1 MDISKKRVWD
11 AFAEYTS
18 HYNISDEKIKLK
30 VDHTYRVANLCERIA
45 GSNGLSEEDVLLS
58 WLTGMLHDV
67 GRFEQIKNFGTF
79 SDADSIDHAHY
90 GIKVLFEDKKLADYI
105 DIDVEAI
112 EKYLEAKKMSDGDV
126 VLKDKYEDIDII
138 YKAIWNHSA
147 YRIEEGLD
155 DRTVMFCDILRDA
168 DKIDILKVNH
178 DIPME
183 EIYNVTTEQLKNE
196 VVTEEVMKQFFEK
209 HAVLRGSKKTSV
221 DHIVGHAALVFE
233 LVYPESLHIV
243 EEQGYLKK
251 LLEFESD
258 NPVTNEQF
266 KKLAKFMEEFID

>member
-1 MDISKKRVWD
+1 MDIDKKKVWD

-45 GSNGLSEEDVLLS
+45 KSNGLSEEDVLLS

-79 SDADSIDHAHY
+79 SDADSINHAHY

-105 DIDVEAI
+105 DIDEESIEAYQ
-112 EKYLEAKKMSDGDV
+112 EDKNLSDGDAA
-126 VLKDKYEDIDII
+126 LKDKYEDIDII
-138 YKAIWNHSA
+138 YKAIWNHNA
-147 YRIEEGLD
+147 YRIDEGLD

-168 DKIDILKVNH
+168 DKVDILKVNH
-178 DIPME
+178 DVPIE
-183 EIYNVTTEQLKNE
+183 EIYNVTTNQLKND
-196 VVTEEVMKQFFEK
+196 VVTEEVLEQFFEK
-209 HAVLRGSKKTSV
+209 HAILRSTKKTSV
-221 DHIVGHAALVFE
+221 DNIVGHVSLVFE
-233 LVYPESLHIV
+233 LVYPESLQIV
-243 EEQGYLKK
+243 KEQGYLKK
-251 LLEFESD
+251 LLAFESD

-266 KKLAKFMEEFID
+266 KKLAKFMEEFIY

>member
-1 MDISKKRVWD
+1 M
-11 AFAEYTS
+11 ET
-18 HYNISDEKIKLK
+18 
-30 VDHTYRVANLCERIA
+30 
-45 GSNGLSEEDVLLS
+45 
-58 WLTGMLHDV
+58 
-67 GRFEQIKNFGTF
+67 
-79 SDADSIDHAHY
+79 
-90 GIKVLFEDKKLADYI
+90 
-105 DIDVEAI
+105 I

-178 DIPME
+178 DIPIE

-209 HAVLRGSKKTSV
+209 HAVLRSSKKTSV
-221 DHIVGHAALVFE
+221 DNIVGHAALVFE